1 MSNSYLVIL
10 KTRQLLSMSIS
21 KVLLFNNIE
30 IAYDYAI
37 NINVFKEKI
46 NTLEDT
52 IKTHIVWKSQKNVLP
67 IYECKIIPV
76 DNDIMCNIYQT
87 LPENEK
93 VMPYIYKE
101 LFINEIIDE

>member
-10 KTRQLLSMSIS
+10 KTRQLLSLSIS

-30 IAYDYAI
+30 TAYEYAI
-37 NINVFKEKI
+37 NIGVTKEKI
-46 NTLEDT
+46 NTLEET
-52 IKTHIVWKSQKNVLP
+52 IKTKFVWKSHKNVLP

-101 LFINEIIDE
+101 LFINEIVDE

>member
-10 KTRQLLSMSIS
+10 KTRQLLSLSIS

-30 IAYDYAI
+30 TAYEYAI
-37 NINVFKEKI
+37 NIGVTKEKI

-52 IKTHIVWKSQKNVLP
+52 IKTHIVWKSSKAVLP

-76 DNDIMCNIYQT
+76 DNDILCNIYQT
-87 LPENEK
+87 LPDNEK

-101 LFINEIIDE
+101 LFINEIVDE

>member
-10 KTRQLLSMSIS
+10 KNRQLLSMSIS

-30 IAYDYAI
+30 TAYDYAI
-37 NINVFKEKI
+37 NINVFKEKV
-46 NTLEDT
+46 NTLEET
-52 IKTHIVWKSQKNVLP
+52 VKTHIVWKSHKNVLP

-87 LPENEK
+87 LPDNEK
-93 VMPYIYKE
+93 IMPYIYKE
-101 LFINEIIDE
+101 LFLNEIIDE